1 MVVNNYFVLETDSEI
16 HIYKCQDCQVSTCG
30 GYLPEI
36 KAIVSHY
43 VKTYQK
49 ESPYQISEKDIADLF
64 LDKPEEV

>member
-16 HIYKCQDCQVSTCG
+16 RIYKCQDCQVSTCN
-30 GYLPEI
+30 GYSPEI
-36 KAIVSHY
+36 RATVSHY

-49 ESPYQISEKDIADLF
+49 GLPYQISEKDIADLF